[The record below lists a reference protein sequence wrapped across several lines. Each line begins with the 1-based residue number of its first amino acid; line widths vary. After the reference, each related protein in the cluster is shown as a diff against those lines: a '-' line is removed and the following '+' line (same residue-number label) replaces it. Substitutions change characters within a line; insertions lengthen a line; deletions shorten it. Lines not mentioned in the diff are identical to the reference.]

1 MTPWPAVALQEKC
14 VSETNLAT
22 GAALV
27 VSRILD
33 AATAGLA
40 GSQASRAN
48 KHHDINYPEPVAR
61 VYEEKLKSRSLTVF
75 QADCTPL
82 H

>member
-1 MTPWPAVALQEKC
+1 MTPWPAVALQDKC

-22 GAALV
+22 RAALA

-40 GSQASRAN
+40 GSQTSRAN
-48 KHHDINYPEPVAR
+48 KRHGINHAEPVAG
-61 VYEEKLKSRSLTVF
+61 VYEKIPGANRS
-75 QADCTPL
+75 
-82 H
+82 